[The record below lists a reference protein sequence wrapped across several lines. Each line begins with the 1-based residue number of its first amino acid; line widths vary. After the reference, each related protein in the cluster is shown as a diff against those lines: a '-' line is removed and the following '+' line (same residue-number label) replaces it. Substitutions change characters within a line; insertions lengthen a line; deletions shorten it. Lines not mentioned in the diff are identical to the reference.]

1 MAAIAV
7 IRDGGPGLSTGA
19 APELRRFSFVS
30 SSPFDDVEL
39 RRRNRSLDPG
49 PRALM
54 AIVLL
59 NSGSAAF
66 AQQALERNA

>member
-39 RRRNRSLDPG
+39 RRRSRSLDPG
-49 PRALM
+49 PPRFDGYRA
-54 AIVLL
+54 AEFGIGGVRAA
-59 NSGSAAF
+59 SA
-66 AQQALERNA
+66 